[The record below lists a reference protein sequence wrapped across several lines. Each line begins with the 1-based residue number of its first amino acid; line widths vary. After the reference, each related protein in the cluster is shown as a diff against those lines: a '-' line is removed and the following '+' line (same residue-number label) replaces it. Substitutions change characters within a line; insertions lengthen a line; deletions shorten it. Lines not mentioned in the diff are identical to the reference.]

1 MLKKSIKV
9 KASILILSF
18 FLVFTA
24 TNTALAKTSTDIPD
38 PSELLYVTD
47 NANILSNEVKNYIV
61 EQNNILYENT
71 GAQIAVLTVDFLPEG
86 YDSETYSYAV
96 FDQWGIGSAERNNGI
111 LLLLVPGDS
120 KFWIT
125 QGSGLIDSLTSS
137 TIDKII
143 NKYLADDFDAGR
155 YDQAVTNT
163 FNALLKELDGIYGT
177 STAQPPATN
186 GNNNNSN
193 NNYNDNYNDNYNKD
207 YFEEDNNF
215 VGNVIAP
222 FLGFLLIFFFTLRYT
237 GLFGGRRRRTYGGG
251 YTQPRPRPFYIPWW
265 AFHNRHDHHDHD
277 HHNHGNDDR
286 NNRGPKGPMGGGPT
300 SGSGGGGSRPSSF
313 GGGSTRG
320 GGAGRSSTRSSGGSG
335 RSSSSGGSKGGFG
348 GGSFGGGS
356 KGGFGGGSFGG
367 GSRGGFGGGSFGG
380 SKGGGSFGG
389 GGSRGGGSGRK

>member
-1 MLKKSIKV
+1 MKV
-9 KASILILSF
+9 KASIFILSF
-18 FLVFTA
+18 FLVFTT

-71 GAQIAVLTVDFLPEG
+71 GAQIAILTVDFLPEG

-111 LLLLVPGDS
+111 LLLLVPGDG

-125 QGSGLIDSLTSS
+125 QGSGLMDSLTSG
-137 TIDKII
+137 TLDNIL

-163 FNALLKELDGIYGT
+163 FNALLKKLDGIYGT
-177 STAQPPATN
+177 STTQPPASNNNT
-186 GNNNNSN
+186 NNNSN
-193 NNYNDNYNDNYNKD
+193 NNYNDNYNKD

-237 GLFGGRRRRTYGGG
+237 GLFGGRRRRNYGGG

-265 AFHNRHDHHDHD
+265 AFHNHHNRHDHHDHHD
-277 HHNHGNDDR
+277 HHDRGNDDR

-300 SGSGGGGSRPSSF
+300 SGSGGGGSRTSSF

-320 GGAGRSSTRSSGGSG
+320 GGSGRSST
-335 RSSSSGGSKGGFG
+335 SGGSKGGFG

-367 GSRGGFGGGSFGG
+367 GSKGGFGGGSFGG

-389 GGSRGGGSGRK
+389 GGSRGGGAGRK

>member
-1 MLKKSIKV
+1 MFKQSRTV
-9 KASILILSF
+9 KALLCMLSF
-18 FLVFTA
+18 FIVFTI
-24 TNTALAKTSTDIPD
+24 NSTALAKTAANIPD
-38 PSELLYVTD
+38 PSDLLYVTD
-47 NANILSNEVKNYIV
+47 NANILSNEVKNHIV

-71 GAQIAVLTVDFLPEG
+71 GAQIAVLTVNFLPEG

-96 FDQWGIGSAERNNGI
+96 FDKWGIGSAEKNNGI
-111 LLLLVPGDS
+111 LLLLVPGDG

-137 TIDKII
+137 TIDNII

-163 FNALLKELDGIYGT
+163 FNALLDELDGIYGT
-177 STAQPPATN
+177 NVTEPPATN
-186 GNNNNSN
+186 GSNNNSN
-193 NNYNDNYNDNYNKD
+193 NNYNDNYNKD

-251 YTQPRPRPFYIPWW
+251 YAQPRPRPFFMPWW
-265 AFHNRHDHHDHD
+265 AHHHHNDHHDHHDHHD
-277 HHNHGNDDR
+277 NNR

-300 SGSGGGGSRPSSF
+300 GGSGGSNSRPSSF

-320 GGAGRSSTRSSGGSG
+320 GGAGRSSTNSSGGS
-335 RSSSSGGSKGGFG
+335 RGGFG
-348 GGSFGGGS
+348 GGSFGGS
-356 KGGFGGGSFGG
+356 SRGGFGGGSFGG
-367 GSRGGFGGGSFGG
+367 GSRGGGNFGGGSR
-380 SKGGGSFGG
+380 GGGSFGG
-389 GGSRGGGSGRK
+389 GGSRGGGAGRK

>member
-1 MLKKSIKV
+1 MFKQSRTV
-9 KASILILSF
+9 KALLCMLSF
-18 FLVFTA
+18 FIVFTI
-24 TNTALAKTSTDIPD
+24 NSTALAKTAANIPD
-38 PSELLYVTD
+38 PSDLLYVTD

-71 GAQIAVLTVDFLPEG
+71 GAQIAVLTVNFLPEG

-96 FDQWGIGSAERNNGI
+96 FDKWGIGSAEKNNGM
-111 LLLLVPGDS
+111 LLLLVPGDG

-137 TIDKII
+137 TIDNII

-163 FNALLKELDGIYGT
+163 FNALLDELDGIYGT
-177 STAQPPATN
+177 NVTEPPATN
-186 GNNNNSN
+186 GSNNNSN
-193 NNYNDNYNDNYNKD
+193 NNYNDNYNKD

-237 GLFGGRRRRTYGGG
+237 GLFRGRRRRTYGGG
-251 YTQPRPRPFYIPWW
+251 YAQPRPRPFFMPWW
-265 AFHNRHDHHDHD
+265 AHHHHNDHHDHHDHHD
-277 HHNHGNDDR
+277 NNR

-300 SGSGGGGSRPSSF
+300 GGSGGSNSRPSSF

-320 GGAGRSSTRSSGGSG
+320 GGAGRSSTNSSGGS
-335 RSSSSGGSKGGFG
+335 RGGFG
-348 GGSFGGGS
+348 GGSFGGS
-356 KGGFGGGSFGG
+356 SRGGFGGGSFGG
-367 GSRGGFGGGSFGG
+367 GSRGGGNFGGGSR
-380 SKGGGSFGG
+380 GGGSFGG
-389 GGSRGGGSGRK
+389 GGSRGGGAGRK

>member
-1 MLKKSIKV
+1 MFKKSRTV
-9 KASILILSF
+9 KAFLFMLSL
-18 FLVFTA
+18 FLVFSI
-24 TNTALAKTSTDIPD
+24 NGTALAKTPADIPE

-47 NANILSNEVKNYIV
+47 NANVLSNDVKNYIV

-71 GAQIAVLTVDFLPEG
+71 GAQIAVLTIDFIPEG

-96 FDQWGIGSAERNNGI
+96 FDKWGIGSAEKNNGI
-111 LLLLVPGDS
+111 LILLVPGEG

-125 QGSGLIDSLTSS
+125 QGSGLIKSLTSGK
-137 TIDKII
+137 IDTII
-143 NKYLADDFDAGR
+143 NNYLADDFDAGR

-186 GNNNNSN
+186 GSNNNSN
-193 NNYNDNYNDNYNKD
+193 NNYNDNYNKD
-207 YFEEDNNF
+207 YFKEDNSF
-215 VGNVIAP
+215 VSNVIAP
-222 FLGFLLIFFFTLRYT
+222 LLGFLLIFFFTLRYT
-237 GLFGGRRRRTYGGG
+237 GLFRRRRRRNYGGG
-251 YTQPRPRPFYIPWW
+251 YAQPRPRPFYIPWW
-265 AFHNRHDHHDHD
+265 AYHNRHDHHDHHDD
-277 HHNHGNDDR
+277 HRNDRNDR

-300 SGSGGGGSRPSSF
+300 SGSGGGSSRPSSF

-320 GGAGRSSTRSSGGSG
+320 GGAGRSSTSSGGGSG
-335 RSSSSGGSKGGFG
+335 RSSTSGGSKGGFG

-356 KGGFGGGSFGG
+356 KGSFGGGNFGGGSK
-367 GSRGGFGGGSFGG
+367 GGFGGG